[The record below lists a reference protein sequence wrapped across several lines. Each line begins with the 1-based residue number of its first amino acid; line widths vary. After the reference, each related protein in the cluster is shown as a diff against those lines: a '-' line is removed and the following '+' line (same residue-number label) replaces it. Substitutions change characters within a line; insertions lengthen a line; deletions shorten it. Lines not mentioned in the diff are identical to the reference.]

1 MIIKKYIGKTEEE
14 ATALAK
20 KELGQGVVIMN
31 VRPVKSTGFLSFL
44 KAQKIEVTVAL
55 EEETRPP
62 RVLTPDTRK
71 ETNAAAAG
79 AQTHTV
85 KPAPEVPAQPAAGAL
100 ARAVSEGKI
109 PPLRVSGETEKVP
122 APAPAPP
129 VQAPPVRE
137 ESILAEE
144 SAQSKVLAEKLDTL
158 NSLLEQRIV
167 GGSPAPSGIDR
178 TKQELPE
185 KTEEADAP
193 ETPEQAAPP
202 ANEAEDDEAAEEALS
217 FIRLLYNT
225 LLENEVDELFAN
237 DLTDEIEKL
246 TKPNMSLD
254 YALASV
260 YQKMVLKF
268 GRPETIQ
275 PSENA
280 ARAEIFIGP
289 TGVGKTTTI
298 AKLASKLHLQDK
310 KKVVLLTVDTYR
322 IAAAEQL
329 RTYASIMETPFRV
342 IYSVE
347 EMKQAIDDFADY
359 DYIMVDTAGHS
370 LHNEEQK
377 ENIASFIQAVQEE
390 MDSDTFLVL
399 SATTKYRD
407 LIEISEAYA
416 KMVNYRL
423 IFTKM
428 DETGATG
435 NLYNIRLR
443 TGAPMSYITNGQDV
457 PDDIEVFNP
466 QKIVRALLGGSS

>member
-20 KELGQGVVIMN
+20 KELGQSVVIMN
-31 VRPVKSTGFLSFL
+31 VRPVKNTGFLSFL

-62 RVLTPDTRK
+62 RVLTPDSRK

-85 KPAPEVPAQPAAGAL
+85 KPVQEAPVQAAPAGAL

-109 PPLRVSGETEKVP
+109 PPLKVSGETERV
-122 APAPAPP
+122 PAPAPP
-129 VQAPPVRE
+129 VPAPPARE
-137 ESILAEE
+137 ESILTEE
-144 SAQSKVLAEKLDTL
+144 SAQSKALAEKLDTL

-167 GGSPAPSGIDR
+167 GGSSQASGIER
-178 TKQELPE
+178 TKQDATE
-185 KTEEADAP
+185 KAEEADAA
-193 ETPEQAAPP
+193 EAPEQAEPSV
-202 ANEAEDDEAAEEALS
+202 NGTEDGEGGEEALS

-237 DLTDEIEKL
+237 DLTDEIEKI

-377 ENIASFIQAVQEE
+377 ENIAAFIRAVQEE

-416 KMVNYRL
+416 KMVKYRL

>member
-31 VRPVKSTGFLSFL
+31 VRPVKNTGFLSFL

-62 RVLTPDTRK
+62 RVLTPDGRK
-71 ETNAAAAG
+71 ETNAAAGDYA
-79 AQTHTV
+79 THTV
-85 KPAPEVPAQPAAGAL
+85 KPAPEAPAQPAAGAL

-109 PPLRVSGETEKVP
+109 PPLRVSGETEK

-129 VQAPPVRE
+129 VQAAPARE
-137 ESILAEE
+137 ESILTEE
-144 SAQSKVLAEKLDTL
+144 TAQSKVLAEKLDTL

-167 GGSPAPSGIDR
+167 GGSPAPSGIER
-178 TKQELPE
+178 TKQEAQE
-185 KTEEADAP
+185 KTEEADAA
-193 ETPEQAAPP
+193 ETPEQAVSQ
-202 ANEAEDDEAAEEALS
+202 ANDAESDEAAEEALS

-280 ARAEIFIGP
+280 ARAEISIGP

-377 ENIASFIQAVQEE
+377 ENIASFIRAVQEE